1 MPSSL
6 AASSEEAR
14 MQMQAETRGAVQVVR
29 VRAPRIDAA
38 GAVQFKERLRALAGD
53 RGRVLLDL
61 EEVTF
66 VDSSGLGAIV
76 AAMKMLAP
84 ERRLELAALSG
95 NVARVFALTRMDSV
109 FVIHPDAE
117 SALEAADAS

>member
-1 MPSSL
+1 
-6 AASSEEAR
+6 